1 MSITDKVKGRGNVNR
16 IVLITTILFLV
27 FTAFSSIY
35 AYADGT
41 GISLDPE
48 SISGEH
54 GKEGNILSQYVFAV
68 FTDESMANMKD
79 IKEKKEAD
87 QKQMVSNLFAVDWQG
102 TGSYD
107 KEVRDTIN
115 EGKLF
120 TKVNT
125 GVESSSK
132 TGHIGID
139 TMEVVDVLIV
149 GIMMCIISVIFI
161 RWRRKKHENIHNNS
175 AR

>member
-35 AYADGT
+35 TYADGA
-41 GISLDPE
+41 GIALDPE

-54 GKEGNILSQYVFAV
+54 GKEGNILSQYGFDV
-68 FTDESMANMKD
+68 FTDESMASMKE

-107 KEVRDTIN
+107 REVRDTIN
-115 EGKLF
+115 KGELF
-120 TKVNT
+120 SNVNT
-125 GVESSSK
+125 GKESTSK
-132 TGHIGID
+132 TSNIGID
-139 TMEVVDVLIV
+139 TMKVIDVLIV
-149 GIMMCIISVIFI
+149 GAMMCIISVIFI

>member
-27 FTAFSSIY
+27 FTSFSSIY
-35 AYADGT
+35 AYADGA
-41 GISLDPE
+41 GIALDPE

-54 GKEGNILSQYVFAV
+54 GKEGNILSQYGFAV
-68 FTDESMANMKD
+68 FTDESMASMKD

-107 KEVRDTIN
+107 REVRDTIN
-115 EGKLF
+115 ERF
-120 TKVNT
+120 A
-125 GVESSSK
+125 
-132 TGHIGID
+132 
-139 TMEVVDVLIV
+139 
-149 GIMMCIISVIFI
+149 IS
-161 RWRRKKHENIHNNS
+161 W
-175 AR
+175 

>member
-35 AYADGT
+35 ADGA
-41 GISLDPE
+41 GIALDPE

-54 GKEGNILSQYVFAV
+54 GKEGNILSQYGFAV
-68 FTDESMANMKD
+68 FTDESMASMKE

-107 KEVRDTIN
+107 REVRDTIN
-115 EGKLF
+115 KGELF
-120 TKVNT
+120 SNVNT
-125 GVESSSK
+125 GTESTSK
-132 TGHIGID
+132 TSNIGID
-139 TMEVVDVLIV
+139 TMKVIDVLIV
-149 GIMMCIISVIFI
+149 GAMMCIISVIFI

>member
-1 MSITDKVKGRGNVNR
+1 MNITDKVKGRGNVNR

-35 AYADGT
+35 TYADGT

-54 GKEGNILSQYVFAV
+54 GKEGNILSQYGFAV

-102 TGSYD
+102 
-107 KEVRDTIN
+107 
-115 EGKLF
+115 
-120 TKVNT
+120 
-125 GVESSSK
+125 
-132 TGHIGID
+132 
-139 TMEVVDVLIV
+139 V
-149 GIMMCIISVIFI
+149 GIYD
-161 RWRRKKHENIHNNS
+161 
-175 AR
+175 

>member
-35 AYADGT
+35 AYADGA
-41 GISLDPE
+41 GIALDPE

-54 GKEGNILSQYVFAV
+54 GKEGNILSQYGFAV
-68 FTDESMANMKD
+68 FTDESMASMKE

-107 KEVRDTIN
+107 REVRDTIN
-115 EGKLF
+115 KGELF
-120 TKVNT
+120 SNVNT
-125 GVESSSK
+125 GTESTSK
-132 TGHIGID
+132 TSNIGID
-139 TMEVVDVLIV
+139 AMKVIDVLIV
-149 GIMMCIISVIFI
+149 GTMMCIISVIFI